1 MSWDF
6 ARYRLPALV
15 YAVALFWVSCL
26 SRIPLP
32 SINIEFQDKI
42 LHFLAYAG
50 FSILIYRAL
59 AMPRPVLRHVYL
71 AAAALGMLYAVSDEF
86 HQHFVQGRTA
96 ELADLT
102 ADILGIVLVQVL
114 LWAWHSRQRR

>member
-15 YAVALFWVSCL
+15 YAVALFWASSL
-26 SRIPLP
+26 SRLPLP
-32 SINIEFQDKI
+32 TIDLEFQDKI
-42 LHFLAYAG
+42 LHFVAYAG

-59 AMPRPVLRHVYL
+59 ALPKPLLRHVNL
-71 AAAALGMLYAVSDEF
+71 VAAVLGIVYALSDEF

-102 ADILGIVLVQVL
+102 ADILGIVLVQLV
-114 LWAWHSRQRR
+114 LWAWHSRQKR